1 MTKPLTN
8 LLKKGQRFMWN
19 SECQTALEEIREAVS
34 KPLQLHRP
42 DFRRRFIL
50 QTDGSQEGMGA
61 VLYQEGPAGERQIV
75 SYASATLNDTERRY
89 HINEIEVKSC
99 VWAIRKYEIYLRD
112 TPFTLRT
119 DSKALEWLSKYY
131 DSRAKLTRWAL
142 LLQEFQ
148 YTVEH
153 VPGKDNELPDHLSRY
168 PDPASSA
175 GEFDIERAL
184 PPPLNYIGIDVL
196 SYEVAQH
203 QRQSPGIQNDI
214 RTWQR
219 VQASAQRTDAE
230 QEFIDTHRVLD
241 GALWRLD
248 GQEPKLVVPRTIQN
262 KIIQVH
268 HDEADHP
275 GITETCRQIR
285 LRFYFRRMRK
295 QVGAYI
301 KKCLIC
307 LQTKGRQVQP
317 HAALRPHTATAPFQ
331 KISIDILGPYPE
343 TKAKNRYVILVSDIF
358 TKWVEA
364 KAFPLVNAKDVIK
377 FLDAEIIPRFGVPNT
392 IISDNGPQFIAANYE
407 NWARKLNINLLRVAI
422 YHQRANPVERRVQ
435 EFKKLMRLHLLK
447 RSQKLWDEQ
456 LPRILYVLRTRQ
468 NAATQHTPSSL
479 LYGYEIPRR
488 GEWNVPAFREAAT
501 DRSPAPERFEEA
513 DQAQRAYQE
522 KYTEPKPL
530 PVEFNPGDLVMV
542 RQFTKGREQFAIV
555 WRGPYPIHRRVT
567 DEVYEVEMEGTSP
580 NIHIDD
586 LRPAPRIGEEDSEES
601 SNDDDSSHD
610 DSGAE
615 SEPGAVE
622 QVPTSEMP
630 PIHREGTPPLPA
642 PSPKRP
648 IPGSR
653 RRARLIY
660 RRKSE

>member
-1 MTKPLTN
+1 MPIIN
-8 LLKKGQRFMWN
+8 LITTSLPRILITINGQ
-19 SECQTALEEIREAVS
+19 QILALV
-34 KPLQLHRP
+34 
-42 DFRRRFIL
+42 D
-50 QTDGSQEGMGA
+50 TGA
-61 VLYQEGPAGERQIV
+61 ALNALSTRVQPIKDHQAESRLIGLACGNQSIATYGERSYQIGINGRDYPITFAILGELSEDAILGMPFLKAQNV
-75 SYASATLNDTERRY
+75 LLDCPRRCIYLGNTERKTVFW
-89 HINEIEVKSC
+89 HM
-99 VWAIRKYEIYLRD
+99 
-112 TPFTLRT
+112 TPEPQI
-119 DSKALEWLSKYY
+119 SE
-131 DSRAKLTRWAL
+131 
-142 LLQEFQ
+142 
-148 YTVEH
+148 
-153 VPGKDNELPDHLSRY
+153 ELPEDLNI
-168 PDPASSA
+168 PAEVEPVLTPLFS
-175 GEFDIERAL
+175 EFAEL
-184 PPPLNYIGIDVL
+184 F
-196 SYEVAQH
+196 
-203 QRQSPGIQNDI
+203 
-214 RTWQR
+214 
-219 VQASAQRTDAE
+219 TDNP
-230 QEFIDTHRVLD
+230 T
-241 GALWRLD
+241 
-248 GQEPKLVVPRTIQN
+248 PSTTIST
-262 KIIQVH
+262 KHV
-268 HDEADHP
+268 
-275 GITETCRQIR
+275 IR
-285 LRFYFRRMRK
+285 LKDDKIVNKRPYPMTPQKKEAMYDQIEEMLGNGIIEPSTSPYSSPPVMVERPGCGK

-343 TKAKNRYVILVSDIF
+343 TKTKNRYVILVSDIF

-364 KAFPLVNAKDVIK
+364 KAYPLVNAKDVIK

-407 NWARKLNINLLRVAI
+407 NWARRLNINLLRVAI

-447 RSQKLWDEQ
+447 RSQRLWDEQ

-601 SNDDDSSHD
+601 ASDDDSSND

-622 QVPTSEMP
+622 QAPTSEMP
-630 PIHREGTPPLPA
+630 PIHSEETPPLPA